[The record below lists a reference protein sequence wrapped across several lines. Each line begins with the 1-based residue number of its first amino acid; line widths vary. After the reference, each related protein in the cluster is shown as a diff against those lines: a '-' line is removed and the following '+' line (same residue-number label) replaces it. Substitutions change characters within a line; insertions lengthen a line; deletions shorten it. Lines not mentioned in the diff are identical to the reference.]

1 MQSLT
6 IGVIGLPSQDDVLR
20 MIPRF
25 DFDAPQLPV
34 ALCVCRIIGEDV
46 AALDARENPVVDS
59 PRLSRLF
66 EVFRPSARQIGDP
79 GQSELLAKRG
89 LGARPEVVF
98 KRRRQL
104 TPPPAQLRLQLKQF
118 PEESSRPFNMLF

>member
-25 DFDAPQLPV
+25 DFDAPQHPV
-34 ALCVCRIIGEDV
+34 TLCVCRIIGEDV

-66 EVFRPSARQIGDP
+66 EIFRPSARQIGDP
-79 GQSELLAKRG
+79 GQGELLSKRG

-98 KRRRQL
+98 KRRVQWA
-104 TPPPAQLRLQLKQF
+104 PPPAPFLPRLK
-118 PEESSRPFNMLF
+118 